1 MPLKK
6 NKLSARDESENLR
19 NLYIM
24 TNILPKSSSICNENI
39 NNACE
44 DLQNFI
50 NFVDGL
56 TTDFDPTLNGFEVV
70 RQEQDLFGNVY
81 NIYKNAEGI
90 TYTLTEILRTLQEA
104 NEKLTKPAKVRK
116 SKTSSA
122 KQAKQE
128 YHSDLIK
135 LNEQLQNN

>member
-1 MPLKK
+1 MDILTK
-6 NKLSARDESENLR
+6 N
-19 NLYIM
+19 
-24 TNILPKSSSICNENI
+24 THTCNKNI

-44 DLQNFI
+44 ALQNFI
-50 NFVDGL
+50 NFDGL

-90 TYTLTEILRTLQEA
+90 TYTLNEILLILQTA

-128 YHSDLIK
+128 YPSDLIT